1 MMYEQISGHTLYL
14 MFYAGVTVLNLI
26 ACCYLLF
33 RRGNAIAPDVTS
45 PVRLRQW
52 TAAFLGA
59 CTLSHLWYM
68 PTFFLTSSEEIKM
81 VYYTGALFD
90 FMTIFP
96 LAIAVMF
103 TMLQDRKRPLWPIA
117 VMMAPIVV
125 GMAVCTAT
133 RSDTI
138 PMVLYVYYQLLIVG
152 LIIYMVRA
160 TRQYGRWL
168 RDNYA
173 DLEHKEVWQS
183 LVVLGII
190 LLSCVIYAFELNGMF
205 FQYMEQANEVILT
218 CFLVWRVE
226 TISNLSSTQPLSI
239 DTDEDSD
246 AEDLN
251 VPDKRGHGISPE
263 GKFSRSQDI
272 ELLLQQHCIDTQLYL
287 QHDLNILQLAKA
299 IGTNRFYLSQYFS
312 RQGTTYNAYING
324 LRIDHFVRL
333 YSAAI
338 TTRRTFTAQQLA
350 KESGYRSYSTF
361 GIAFKQRMGQTVTAW
376 MRDTA
381 KKPTP

>member
-1 MMYEQISGHTLYL
+1 MYEQINGNTLYL

-33 RRGNAIAPDVTS
+33 RRGNAIATDVVS
-45 PVRLRQW
+45 SVRLRRW

-68 PTFFLTSSEEIKM
+68 PIINLTSNEEIKM

-96 LAIAVMF
+96 LAIAIMF
-103 TMLQDRKRPLWPIA
+103 VMLQDRKRPLWPIA

-152 LIIYMVRA
+152 IIIYMVRA

-190 LLSCVIYAFELNGMF
+190 LLSFCFYAFELQNTF
-205 FQYMEQANEVILT
+205 YKYATQVNVIILT

-226 TISNLSSTQPLSI
+226 TISNLSSIHPLFL
-239 DTDEDSD
+239 DTNEESD
-246 AEDLN
+246 AEGMKDTELS
-251 VPDKRGHGISPE
+251 PIAQDKIG
-263 GKFSRSQDI
+263 
-272 ELLLQQHCIDTQLYL
+272 LLLQQHCIDTQLYL

-324 LRIDHFVRL
+324 MRIDHFVNL
-333 YSAAI
+333 YHRAVATKKHI
-338 TTRRTFTAQQLA
+338 TVSSLAQD
-350 KESGYRSYSTF
+350 SGYRNYTTF
-361 GIAFKQRMGQTVTAW
+361 SNAFKQRMGKNVTAW
-376 MRDTA
+376 IQEGNSERLSSEA
-381 KKPTP
+381 

>member
-1 MMYEQISGHTLYL
+1 
-14 MFYAGVTVLNLI
+14 
-26 ACCYLLF
+26 
-33 RRGNAIAPDVTS
+33 
-45 PVRLRQW
+45 
-52 TAAFLGA
+52 
-59 CTLSHLWYM
+59 
-68 PTFFLTSSEEIKM
+68 
-81 VYYTGALFD
+81 
-90 FMTIFP
+90 
-96 LAIAVMF
+96 
-103 TMLQDRKRPLWPIA
+103 
-117 VMMAPIVV
+117 

-138 PMVLYVYYQLLIVG
+138 PLVLYAYYLFLIIG
-152 LIIYMVRA
+152 IIIYMVRE

-183 LVVLGII
+183 LVVLAII
-190 LLSCVIYAFELNGMF
+190 LLAFCFYAFELHSPF
-205 FQYMEQANEVILT
+205 YKYATQVNETVLT

-226 TISNLSSTQPLSI
+226 TISNLSSIQPLFL
-239 DTDEDSD
+239 DTDEESD
-246 AEDLN
+246 AEGMTDAELS
-251 VPDKRGHGISPE
+251 PIAQDKIG
-263 GKFSRSQDI
+263 
-272 ELLLQQHCIDTQLYL
+272 LLLQRHCIDTQLYL
-287 QHDLNILQLAKA
+287 QNDLNILQLAKA

-381 KKPTP
+381 KKPTV